1 MGKSEEIRYL
11 GFIQKNDD
19 SGYEQR
25 KEFQRELA
33 KLILGQIR
41 ELETKIKLNTTV
53 TKLYI

>member
-11 GFIQKNDD
+11 GFIIQKNDD

-33 KLILGQIR
+33 KLILGQIKGAR
-41 ELETKIKLNTTV
+41 QK
-53 TKLYI
+53 